1 MTWDR
6 ESHWHGKHVSQQLTA
21 GSHFPLGSSLAQAH
35 TSSLFYHSLTFSLS
49 WRLRF
54 AGSQN
59 GPHAQE
65 QLPTAQSKPSL
76 LAHQFQPG
84 SGQGEIPT
92 PAGSPTYSSHRL
104 TSPGSPQPIFTR
116 APWPQGLHSLGHIF
130 WNSRTPE
137 FSNPFI
143 AITPLSGRLSS
154 PHPASVSLYLVPGL
168 SGPSWCLP
176 PPSVP
181 CRMHPDCGCTPTCPL
196 GQHPSLLHRSCS

>member
-1 MTWDR
+1 MGSR
-6 ESHWHGKHVSQQLTA
+6 SPHSHWHGKHVSQQLTA

-76 LAHQFQPG
+76 LAHQLQPG

-92 PAGSPTYSSHRL
+92 QQGPPPIPAIGQPPQEATQPT
-104 TSPGSPQPIFTR
+104 FTR
-116 APWPQGLHSLGHIF
+116 ALWPRVSIPKDTCSGIAEPLNSLIRLQPSHP
-130 WNSRTPE
+130 SRGG
-137 FSNPFI
+137 SLLLI
-143 AITPLSGRLSS
+143 WI
-154 PHPASVSLYLVPGL
+154 LYLSASIWYL
-168 SGPSWCLP
+168 CL
-176 PPSVP
+176 
-181 CRMHPDCGCTPTCPL
+181 
-196 GQHPSLLHRSCS
+196 